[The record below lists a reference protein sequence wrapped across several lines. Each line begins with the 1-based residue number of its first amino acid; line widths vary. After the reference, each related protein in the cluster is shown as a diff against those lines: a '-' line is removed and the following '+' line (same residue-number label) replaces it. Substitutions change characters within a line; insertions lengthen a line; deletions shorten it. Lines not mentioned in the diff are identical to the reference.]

1 MNQKLNHQSA
11 KCNLLQDAM
20 KLQKKSFEKLLSQIN
35 IQHKQQISEYEI
47 LIKSGQDINRRQI
60 LKNKE
65 QVEKLVLSEDVI
77 EQLVAENET
86 LRIQLELFNNR

>member
-1 MNQKLNHQSA
+1 
-11 KCNLLQDAM
+11 M
-20 KLQKKSFEKLLSQIN
+20 KLQKKSFEKLLGQIN
-35 IQHKQQISEYEI
+35 IQHKQQIIEYET

-60 LKNKE
+60 LKNQE

-86 LRIQLELFNNR
+86 LTIQLKLFTHK

>member
-1 MNQKLNHQSA
+1 
-11 KCNLLQDAM
+11 M

-35 IQHKQQISEYEI
+35 IQQKQQIIEYET

-60 LKNKE
+60 LKNQE

-86 LRIQLELFNNR
+86 LTIQLKLFTHK